1 MAPGGQGWRANTFQA
16 PQDEDEV
23 AWRRLECAR
32 HLDADPL
39 QLEALDRR
47 HRELR
52 DVWLSGR
59 RRRAHAGQDLGDA
72 SG

>member
-1 MAPGGQGWRANTFQA
+1 MAPGGQGWRANTFQDA
-16 PQDEDEV
+16 QDEDEV
-23 AWRRLECAR
+23 DWQRLECAR

-52 DVWLSGR
+52 DVWL
-59 RRRAHAGQDLGDA
+59 
-72 SG
+72 